1 MQNRIMKR
9 IGLLVIAVVTLFNAK
24 AQRPDY
30 EDLDIYFAEREYEKV
45 ISKSLKYSQGDDS
58 RKDALPYLFLSK
70 ANYIISLGE
79 DQELL
84 EDFPRAYKDAI
95 KYASKAIQKDDKER
109 TMYYAN
115 ISHFAILKTAVF
127 EDVRN
132 LVSSGEFGKLAGTLP
147 LMDKL
152 EKNEIGISFLK
163 AVTKYH
169 RGDKS
174 GFRTEQAKAL
184 GLLEGMNGGSLTI
197 TDDDQIELAE
207 KKEIDREV
215 FKFCIV
221 QYAKLLVQMD
231 EISDARRVL
240 GKVKQLFE
248 MDDDFME
255 EYNKIV
261 N

>member
-1 MQNRIMKR
+1 MKR
-9 IGLLVIAVVTLFNAK
+9 IGLLILVMTTILSAK

-30 EDLDIYFAEREYEKV
+30 EDLDIYFAEQEYEKV
-45 ISKSLKYSQGDDS
+45 ISKSLKYTQADDS

-84 EDFPRAYKDAI
+84 EDFPRSYKDAI
-95 KYASKAIQKDDKER
+95 KYASKAIQKDNDER
-109 TMYYAN
+109 TMYYEN
-115 ISHFAILKTAVF
+115 LSHFTTLKTAIF

-132 LVSSGEFGKLAGTLP
+132 LVSGGEYGKLAGTLP

-152 EKNEIGISFLK
+152 EKNEIGIAFLK
-163 AVTKYH
+163 AVAKYH

-174 GFRTEQAKAL
+174 GFRNDQTKAFE
-184 GLLEGMNGGSLTI
+184 LLDAMESGSLI
-197 TDDDQIELAE
+197 ISDDDEIELAE

-215 FKFCIV
+215 FKFGVV

-231 EISDARRVL
+231 EISDARSVL
-240 GKVKQLFE
+240 GKIKQLYE
-248 MDDDFME
+248 MDEDFME